1 MKKSFK
7 EKSDTRPDA
16 IEILAEDHKYLKKLF
31 REYQLL
37 VETDDTNFIRKDA
50 VAQEACDLLK
60 VHARL
65 EEEIFYPAVARALH
79 ATELVAEAKVEH
91 TAAADLIELLQKTPV
106 DDNIFDA
113 RFIVLGE
120 IMSMHFKKEE
130 HEMFARARDSKMDMA
145 SLGKKMQELRDSLMA
160 GKPASE
166 TAQELGARK
175 KPEPE
180 PLIPDAGFMVP
191 PPGFR

>member
-1 MKKSFK
+1 MKKEFK
-7 EKSDTRPDA
+7 EKQAPRPDA
-16 IEILAEDHKYLKKLF
+16 VELLTEDHKYLKKLF

-37 VETDDTNFIRKDA
+37 VETDDANYIRKDA
-50 VAQEACDLLK
+50 VAQEACDLLQ

-65 EEEIFYPAVARALH
+65 EEEIFYPAAAKALH
-79 ATELVAEAKVEH
+79 DPELIAEARVEH
-91 TAAADLIELLQKTPV
+91 GAAKELITLLQKTPV

-130 HEMFARARDSKMDMA
+130 HELFARAREAKMDLA
-145 SLGKKMQELRDSLMA
+145 GLARKMEELRDSIELTKA
-160 GKPASE
+160 TE
-166 TAQELGARK
+166 TVKEMGAKK
-175 KPEPE
+175 KPEAE
-180 PLIPDAGFMVP
+180 IPAEAGFMVP